1 MQDDFKQTE
10 DCDIASDFCQA
21 AQDGQRGDGC
31 DIEGQIRIVVL
42 KEDPDFLIFELRIV
56 LCEVERLFSI
66 ELEESVVVIFEIRNA
81 QLPQVRNISND
92 KWVDLSFVEV
102 PELKIRRRVRLS
114 HNVCSGKKDVIAL
127 VNYIEIASV
136 HN

>member
-21 AQDGQRGDGC
+21 AQDGLRGDRC